1 MPAARPCPSSSTVPS
16 SASSLDSSLP
26 PRFGALP
33 KAELHVHL
41 EGSIAPATVAALAA
55 RYGDAISEA
64 GVASRY
70 ATRDFAAFIEAYKWV
85 TSYLRVPADYA
96 LVARGLAEQLLAQNV
111 VYAEVTL
118 SVGVMILRR
127 QDVEGNFRA
136 IRDAASAFE
145 ARGLRMQWIFDAV
158 RQFGAGPAMEV
169 ARCAVELRGEGVIA
183 YGLGGDELA
192 VPTAEFR
199 PVYEFVGKHGLHRL
213 AHAGEIGGP
222 QSVRE
227 AVELLGV
234 ERIGHGIAA
243 ARDPLLMS
251 LLAARSIPI
260 EICPTS
266 NLRTG
271 ALARQLAA
279 QEASLSD
286 HPLPQLL
293 RSGVPVNLSTDD
305 PAMFH
310 TDLNGEYALLAQM
323 GLNATEIVQV
333 AAAAFEGAFLPRAEK
348 AAQLASFHAR
358 AAALGLL

>member
-1 MPAARPCPSSSTVPS
+1 M
-16 SASSLDSSLP
+16 
-26 PRFGALP
+26 
-33 KAELHVHL
+33 HL
-41 EGSIAPATVAALAA
+41 EGTITPATVVSLAA
-55 RYGDAISEA
+55 RYGDVVDPVD
-64 GVASRY
+64 VASRY
-70 ATRDFAAFIEAYKWV
+70 ATRDFTAFIEAYKWV

-96 LVARGLAEQLLAQNV
+96 MVVRGLAEQLLAQNV

-127 QDVEGNFRA
+127 QDVEANFRA

-145 ARGLRMQWIFDAV
+145 AQGLRMQWIFDAV
-158 RQFGAGPAMEV
+158 RQFGAGPAMDV
-169 ARCAVELRGEGVIA
+169 ARCAVQLRGEGVIA

-199 PVYEFVGKHGLHRL
+199 PIYEFVAKHGLHRL

-222 QSVRE
+222 DSVRE
-227 AVELLGV
+227 AIELLGV

-243 ARDPLLMS
+243 ARDPSLMA
-251 LLAARSIPI
+251 LLADRAIPL
-260 EICPTS
+260 EVCLTS

-271 ALARQLAA
+271 ALARQLAVP
-279 QEASLSD
+279 EAALSD

-305 PAMFH
+305 PAMFD
-310 TDLNGEYALLAQM
+310 TNLDREYALLAEM
-323 GLNATEIVQV
+323 GLDTREIVHV
-333 AAAAFEGAFLPRAEK
+333 AAAAFEGAFLPPDEK
-348 AAQLASFHAR
+348 AAQLAKFQAR